1 MGPEVCRFRSGI
13 VVNSDN
19 FFEVKVVAEAL
30 GSPVIANR
38 VLEHQVQ
45 AVYKM
50 GARRL
55 RETSYQKS
63 IAVDNRGQVVTYPFQ
78 YGERAGRAGLGHWFS
93 SFSLG
98 PRSEQTH

>member
-1 MGPEVCRFRSGI
+1 MGLEVRHFRSGI

-19 FFEVKVVAEAL
+19 FCEVKVVAEAL

-38 VLEHQVQ
+38 VLEHKVQ

-55 RETSYQKS
+55 RETSYRKS
-63 IAVDNRGQVVTYPFQ
+63 IAVDDRGHIVTYPVQ

-93 SFSLG
+93 SFCL
-98 PRSEQTH
+98 